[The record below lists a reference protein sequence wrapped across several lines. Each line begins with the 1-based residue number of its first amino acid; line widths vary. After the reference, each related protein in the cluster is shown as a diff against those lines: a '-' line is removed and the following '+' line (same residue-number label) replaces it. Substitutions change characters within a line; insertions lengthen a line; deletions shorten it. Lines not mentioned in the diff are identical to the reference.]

1 MYLGLI
7 LLRKNIIYKYT
18 QQQVDITISK
28 NQALQILYL
37 VYNHYY
43 TVLQTETYL
52 KPALFARLERSQ
64 YKLSL
69 NN

>member
-18 QQQVDITISK
+18 QQQVDITISQ

-43 TVLQTETYL
+43 TVL
-52 KPALFARLERSQ
+52 
-64 YKLSL
+64 
-69 NN
+69 

>member
-1 MYLGLI
+1 M
-7 LLRKNIIYKYT
+7 
-18 QQQVDITISK
+18 SK

-43 TVLQTETYL
+43 TVLLTETYL